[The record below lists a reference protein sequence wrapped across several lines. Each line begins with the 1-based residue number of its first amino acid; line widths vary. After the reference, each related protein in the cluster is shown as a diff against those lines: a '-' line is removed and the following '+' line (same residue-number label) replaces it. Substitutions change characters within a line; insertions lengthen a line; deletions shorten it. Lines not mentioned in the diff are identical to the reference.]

1 MYGAKVITVH
11 KTGNVDVV
19 YDTAG
24 EDEEKGVHGEWLGAP
39 TRGTVDGSA
48 TDMAGSLARLKANLT

>member
-11 KTGNVDVV
+11 ETGNVDVV

-24 EDEEKGVHGEWLGAP
+24 EDEDKGVHGVP
-39 TRGTVDGSA
+39 
-48 TDMAGSLARLKANLT
+48 

>member
-11 KTGNVDVV
+11 ETGNVDVV

-24 EDEEKGVHGEWLGAP
+24 EDEEKGVHGEWVPNKGYRRWLCDRHGRKP
-39 TRGTVDGSA
+39 CSVEGQP
-48 TDMAGSLARLKANLT
+48 